1 MKRLPLFAVVT
12 VCAALFAFAGCEE
25 SNLQPPPEQSMYGG
39 AEGSGELA
47 AYSAQA
53 KPHYWTWD
61 GLTRAPEPPATA
73 QGAPGRAAQHG
84 N

>member
-25 SNLQPPPEQSMYGG
+25 SNLQPPSEQSMYGG

-53 KPHYWTWD
+53 KPHIITFD
-61 GLTRAPEPPATA
+61 GLDYDLDDSAFAPRGPRT
-73 QGAPGRAAQHG
+73 AAQSRD
-84 N
+84 